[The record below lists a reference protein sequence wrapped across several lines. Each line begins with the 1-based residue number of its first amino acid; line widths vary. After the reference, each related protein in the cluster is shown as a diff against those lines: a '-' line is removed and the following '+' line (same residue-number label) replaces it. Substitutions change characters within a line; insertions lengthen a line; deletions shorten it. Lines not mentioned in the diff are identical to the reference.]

1 METAAN
7 IKTKTQEIL
16 STLFTTVED
25 AIKPYIN
32 IKKSD
37 STNFTYD
44 IDDIGDI
51 SKTIQNHALLLI
63 SVNGNDSE
71 LTKIYMEHIK
81 KHNTKIASDEFPN
94 SGFDLFIPNEI
105 TMAATIDARM
115 IDLGIKCEMIYQDM
129 SKKKSST
136 CGYYVYPRSSMS
148 KTPLMLANH
157 TGIIDSGYR
166 GTLIGAFR
174 NLDNEK
180 EYVIEKNA
188 RLLQVCH
195 PSLCP
200 IIVKL
205 VDESELSITCRGE
218 GGFGSTGLT
227 GVIL

>member
-25 AIKPYIN
+25 AIKPY

-115 IDLGIKCEMIYQDM
+115 IDLGIKCEMLYQDM
-129 SKKKSST
+129 NIKKSTT
-136 CGYYVYPRSSMS
+136 CGYYIYPRSSMS

-166 GTLIGAFR
+166 GSLIGAFR
-174 NLDNEK
+174 NLGN

-205 VDESELSITCRGE
+205 VDESELSTTCRGE
-218 GGFGSTGLT
+218 GGFGSTGLA
-227 GVIL
+227 GVVL